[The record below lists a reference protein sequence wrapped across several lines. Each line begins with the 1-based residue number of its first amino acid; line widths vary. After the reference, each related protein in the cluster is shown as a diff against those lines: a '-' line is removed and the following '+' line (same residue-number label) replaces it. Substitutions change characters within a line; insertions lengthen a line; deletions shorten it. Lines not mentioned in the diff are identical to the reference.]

1 MMPRFNR
8 TVLVLLLLI
17 LSVGCDQLTKDIAHQ
32 HLALH
37 SPHSWFHD
45 TIRLQYAE
53 NTGAF
58 LSVGGDFSEG
68 LRVLLFQVFPAL
80 CLLALAVLLFVQPMP
95 LGAVVAWSLV
105 LGGGLGNLLGRIMNG
120 GRVIDF
126 MNLGIGSLRTVIFN
140 VADVCISL
148 GIAWFIIEQFSSGC
162 HRTMKT

>member
-1 MMPRFNR
+1 MMPRSNR

-17 LSVGCDQLTKDIAHQ
+17 LSVGCDQLTKDVAHQ

-58 LSVGGDFSEG
+58 LSVGGGFSEK

-80 CLLALAVLLFVQPMP
+80 SLLALAMVLFVQPMP
-95 LGAVVAWSLV
+95 LATVVAWSLV
-105 LGGGLGNLLGRIMNG
+105 LSEGL
-120 GRVIDF
+120 V
-126 MNLGIGSLRTVIFN
+126 
-140 VADVCISL
+140 ISL
-148 GIAWFIIEQFSSGC
+148 IAS
-162 HRTMKT
+162 